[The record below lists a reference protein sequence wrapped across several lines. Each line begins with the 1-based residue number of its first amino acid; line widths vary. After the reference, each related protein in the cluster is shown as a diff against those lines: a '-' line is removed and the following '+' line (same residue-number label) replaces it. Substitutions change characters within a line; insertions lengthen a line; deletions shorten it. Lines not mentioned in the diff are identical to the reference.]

1 MMIKQFQSLTALKV
15 NSLTNTRLLFIRA
28 LGSTHIPNKKRKART
43 LALRR
48 INEGMFPQV
57 MPVGG

>member
-1 MMIKQFQSLTALKV
+1 MLMKQFQSLTNL

-28 LGSTHIPNKKRKART
+28 LGSRHIPNTKRKART
-43 LALRR
+43 MALMR
-48 INEGMFPQV
+48 IYEGMFPQV